1 MRINSK
7 IDLQIIH
14 ANQLHVTSSQHTM
27 SSEPAYILENGK
39 RMPYVPIEITTH
51 REAYAA
57 TMHVIF
63 KHVAD
68 FHICVVKTFSKKY
81 GIPEDE
87 IMQTIQ
93 ESDEFKNM
101 AVDPVLDPIDPL
113 GYLKPASTIQEPK
126 PTETTQEQPPMKKI
140 MRKKQ
145 PSVASAVVAS
155 TVEPAVVEPVVV
167 VASTAVEP
175 DVVVAPAVAPTQE
188 KKKIIR
194 KKAAPEKQEQQE
206 QQAQPEQEAQ
216 PEQQKTPKTQDV
228 PIPAKKKIIR
238 KKVAPEKQQ
247 QDTPSAIVTDA
258 HDMPNVTDA
267 QSTQEEQERNDHVSP
282 VVLQMSPADAIA
294 PKRIIRKKK

>member
-1 MRINSK
+1 
-7 IDLQIIH
+7 
-14 ANQLHVTSSQHTM
+14 M

>member
-57 TMHVIF
+57 TLHVIF

-113 GYLKPASTIQEPK
+113 GYLKPVSTIQEPK
-126 PTETTQEQPPMKKI
+126 PTETTPEQPPMKKI

-155 TVEPAVVEPVVV
+155 TVEPAVVEPAV
-167 VASTAVEP
+167 VEP

-206 QQAQPEQEAQ
+206 QQDQQAQ

-228 PIPAKKKIIR
+228 PIPEKKKIIR